1 MTEKYSEQE
10 IRLEV
15 IKALINSPQ
24 ATMLRGDITVEL
36 HKRANVYVD
45 YIMGKKPK
53 APKPEKK
60 DPTPEAAQTNR
71 QALPTSST

>member
-24 ATMLRGDITVEL
+24 VTMLRGDISAEL
-36 HKRANVYVD
+36 HKRADAYVN

-53 APKPEKK
+53 AVKPEKK
-60 DPTPEAAQTNR
+60 SPAPEDKQTN
-71 QALPTSST
+71 QTALQSSST